1 MFFCEK
7 PGPNW
12 TIAKGMVERKEK
24 PQKRPE
30 KCEFFEG
37 VWKSPLK
44 QRVASD
50 SNRDEMSLNVEWARD
65 SSTRS
70 VLR

>member
-30 KCEFFEG
+30 KCRFFEG

-44 QRVASD
+44 QRVASGW
-50 SNRDEMSLNVEWARD
+50 NADEMARRAILARH
-65 SSTRS
+65 SPFEER
-70 VLR
+70 